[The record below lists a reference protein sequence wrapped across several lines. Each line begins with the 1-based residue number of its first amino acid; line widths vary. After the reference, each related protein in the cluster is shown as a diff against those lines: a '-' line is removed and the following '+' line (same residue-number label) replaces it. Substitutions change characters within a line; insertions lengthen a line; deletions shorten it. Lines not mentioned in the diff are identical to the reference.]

1 MDDFNELDYWKGIIL
16 YGLNSATYKIALGK
30 TIVELSK
37 QNKEH
42 IRWETLSEEFL
53 NQYLKRL
60 SGEKSLPQQS
70 IPTRQTV
77 MERVVKQMQL
87 GVMSKDEALSIVAQ
101 DGLSNVIPR
110 FQSIAGDKEIVE
122 NKFYHFDFGKELI
135 LHDTVFSIVENNEN
149 EIIEELDARWGLLE
163 GAFSIHQEHWELS
176 NDIRE
181 IYIKNGYERT
191 NITTN
196 IPFLQ
201 GYQGNTCFYCG
212 EALGND
218 IHVDHVLPRQVV
230 QHDEIWNLVLAHS
243 HCNISKSD
251 KLIGKHY
258 LEKLIQRN
266 ENIMG
271 SNHPWKKKIQVALGN
286 TSIQRANKLW
296 HHYQNVKSVLGA
308 YYWGGIEGYN
318 PASDPFYRRLITKL
332 NNK

>member
-1 MDDFNELDYWKGIIL
+1 MDDFNNLDYWKGIVL

-30 TIVELSK
+30 TLVELTK
-37 QNKEH
+37 HNQEH
-42 IRWETLSEEFL
+42 IKWDTLSEEFL
-53 NQYLKRL
+53 HQYLQRL
-60 SGEKSLPQQS
+60 SGENTFPQQA
-70 IPTRQTV
+70 IPMRQTV
-77 MERVVKQMQL
+77 MERVVKKLQM
-87 GVMSKDEALSIVAQ
+87 GVIDKDEALSIVAQ

-135 LHDTVFSIVENNEN
+135 LHDSVFSIVENNEN

-176 NDIRE
+176 NDIRD
-181 IYIKNGYERT
+181 IYIKDGHRRT
-191 NITTN
+191 NITKN

-212 EALGND
+212 EALEGD
-218 IHVDHVLPRQVV
+218 IHVDHVLPRQVI
-230 QHDEIWNLVLAHS
+230 QNDEIWNLVLAHS
-243 HCNISKSD
+243 HCNMSKLD
-251 KLIGKHY
+251 RLVGQHY
-258 LEKLIQRN
+258 ILKLIQRN

-271 SNHPWKKKIQVALGN
+271 SNHPWKKKIQTALGN
-286 TSIQRANKLW
+286 TAKQRAKTIVY
-296 HHYQNVKSVLGA
+296 HYDNVKNVIGA